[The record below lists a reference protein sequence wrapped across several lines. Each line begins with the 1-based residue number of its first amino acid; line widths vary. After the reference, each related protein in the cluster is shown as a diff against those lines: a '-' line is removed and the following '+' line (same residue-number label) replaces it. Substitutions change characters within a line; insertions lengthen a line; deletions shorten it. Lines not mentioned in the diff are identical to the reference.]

1 MNIDQPNQSS
11 HRAVIFSYHAMGF
24 GGRKNS
30 VVFLTEGL
38 AGLGWKVDL
47 VTAQLSFLSQL
58 AGVPRLKA
66 VSHHERNVWLEQTNL
81 ISNFVWVPPF
91 HPATTRYALMDRVA
105 TPIFHLYPY
114 LLPETI
120 RQRIRHARL
129 IVIESCS
136 AVLLFPL
143 LKRLAPAAKFVYRAC
158 DSLDAIG
165 MHPMLSKAE
174 KQTARDYDLFTS
186 PSKLILEN
194 FPSDVNTCH
203 VPQGLQKALFD
214 TPVPSPFEGHGPHVI
229 VAGDMMFDR
238 QSFEIMVRNFPKV
251 TFHAFGRMDLR
262 DLTSCDNLISYGEV
276 PFETLRGYILHADC
290 GIAPYLDQPEVH
302 YLAESSLKIVQ
313 YTYAQIPILAPYFCK
328 GNLEHLKAY
337 QPGDKA
343 SIIRA
348 LEQAL
353 MVDRRAIDR
362 SGVQDWKEVITGML
376 SEVGLAPEG

>member
-1 MNIDQPNQSS
+1 
-11 HRAVIFSYHAMGF
+11 MGF

-38 AGLGWKVDL
+38 AELGWKVDL

-66 VSHHERNVWLEQTNL
+66 VPHHERNVWLEQTNL

-105 TPIFHLYPY
+105 TPIFQLYPY

-165 MHPMLSKAE
+165 MHPILSKAE

-186 PSKLILEN
+186 PSKLILAN
-194 FPSDVNTCH
+194 FPPDVNTCH

-214 TPVPSPFEGHGPHVI
+214 TPMPSPFEGQGPHVI

-238 QSFEIMVRNFPKV
+238 QSFEIMVRNFPKI
-251 TFHAFGRMDLR
+251 TFHAFGRMDLAG
-262 DLTSCDNLISYGEV
+262 LTSCDNLICYGEV
-276 PFETLRGYILHADC
+276 PFETLRSYILHADC

-376 SEVGLAPEG
+376 SQVGLDPEG